1 VSPHLDAFGRAG
13 LRRRT
18 RDRARHGETPPPR
31 AANAAQA
38 ANLPRVP
45 ENAIPATGA
54 PRRHR
59 SSLASP
65 ALQATFQ
72 GDIEMGKPVTW
83 FEIIAKDAAKSQAFY
98 AELFGWKIDASN
110 PMKYGV
116 IDTGT
121 SDGIKGGIGQAM
133 PQMPVKGLTFY
144 VQVDDVDSYLKKAEK
159 S

>member
-1 VSPHLDAFGRAG
+1 
-13 LRRRT
+13 
-18 RDRARHGETPPPR
+18 
-31 AANAAQA
+31 
-38 ANLPRVP
+38 
-45 ENAIPATGA
+45 
-54 PRRHR
+54 
-59 SSLASP
+59 
-65 ALQATFQ
+65 
-72 GDIEMGKPVTW
+72 MGKPVTW

-159 S
+159 LGGKTAMPKFDVPMPDGPTIAVLTDPDGNTVGLLQAPKKS